1 MTVQLYNRSKQRVY
15 SKSFKY
21 KCAQQSVCTCTEILL
36 FQAKCVRHNYSNTDV
51 IGKVLQNQVGGILYL
66 CYAVQELFTSR
77 VVCLLVGS
85 GCWLVSAPL
94 LITPQELIKL
104 QTFTADDKVTD
115 IWQSLR
121 NNNKILKYLEES
133 QIMILPDI
141 LGIGYHGQCL

>member
-1 MTVQLYNRSKQRVY
+1 MTEQLYNRSKQRVY
-15 SKSFKY
+15 SKSFNY

-36 FQAKCVRHNYSNTDV
+36 LQAKCVHRNYSNTDV
-51 IGKVLQNQVGGILYL
+51 IGKVLQNQVGGIFYL

-77 VVCLLVGS
+77 FSLFVGWFGLLAGICS
-85 GCWLVSAPL
+85 FTYYPQQ
-94 LITPQELIKL
+94 LINL

-133 QIMILPDI
+133 QNMILPDN
-141 LGIGYHGQCL
+141 LGIGYRGQCL